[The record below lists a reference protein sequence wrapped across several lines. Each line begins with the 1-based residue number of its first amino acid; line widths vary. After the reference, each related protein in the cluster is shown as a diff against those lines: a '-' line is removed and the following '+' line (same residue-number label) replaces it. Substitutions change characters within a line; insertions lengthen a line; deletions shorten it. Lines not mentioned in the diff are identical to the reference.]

1 MAGQLSLT
9 GFAWKNR
16 SRRSL
21 LLGLLLLPLAAL
33 ASDTPAAFVI
43 ARKQA
48 ETADYRM
55 SGHLIRVDEKG
66 TRTSY
71 AVNVRAHGFPSS
83 LRVVLEVVSPAD
95 ARVHVLF
102 EMRSGGESTIQ
113 IAHPGE
119 ARAIAL
125 PFEKWSEGPLGA
137 VFSYEDFLVPYFWSL
152 EQDAGTAKFGMRMCN
167 VLVSKPGT
175 ADRSHYSEV
184 RSWLDTA
191 SGFPVKVE
199 KTMKAG
205 GIVKDFTYFG
215 LRQSQGVWYASQ
227 IEAKVRG
234 RSGST
239 LLVIDRGNAK
249 AHLDLKDFSPEQLT
263 HF

>member
-1 MAGQLSLT
+1 MTFKALVL
-9 GFAWKNR
+9 F
-16 SRRSL
+16 
-21 LLGLLLLPLAAL
+21 GLMLLPMAVSAA
-33 ASDTPAAFVI
+33 DTPAALVM

-48 ETADYRM
+48 ETANYRM
-55 SGHLIRVDEKG
+55 GGHLIRVDEKG
-66 TRTSY
+66 ARTSY
-71 AVNVRAHGFPSS
+71 AVNVRAHGFPGV
-83 LRVVLEVVSPAD
+83 LRVLLEVVSPAN

-102 EMRSGGESTIQ
+102 EMHSGGESTIQ
-113 IAHPGE
+113 IARPGE
-119 ARAIAL
+119 VRVAVL
-125 PFEKWSEGPLGA
+125 PFEHWSEGPLGA
-137 VFSYEDFLVPYFWSL
+137 GFSYEDFLVPYFWPI
-152 EQDAGTAKFGMRMCN
+152 EQDAGMAKFGMRMCN
-167 VLVSKPGT
+167 VLVSKPGA

-184 RSWLDTA
+184 KSWLDAA
-191 SGFPVKVE
+191 SGFPVQVE

-205 GIVKDFTYFG
+205 GMVKDFTYFG

-249 AHLDLKDFSPEQLT
+249 AHLDLKDFSSEQLT